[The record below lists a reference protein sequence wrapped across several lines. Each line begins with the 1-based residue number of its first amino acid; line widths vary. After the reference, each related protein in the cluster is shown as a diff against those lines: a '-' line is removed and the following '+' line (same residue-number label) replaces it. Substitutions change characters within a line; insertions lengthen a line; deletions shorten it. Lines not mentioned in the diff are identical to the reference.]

1 MTEEQYRYIAAI
13 YVEMYEKLKAY
24 ASAKLETDGQCEE
37 AVQEVFRIAC
47 QKPEDLM
54 NSGNPHGWLMKV
66 MKYTAQNMNRKSWN
80 AARLVAEYP
89 VVNGKRVSYTED
101 TPKLE
106 TIFGGTAN
114 TEEFRLVKA
123 MAVDGK
129 THLELAQELG
139 ISVAACKKRME
150 RAKKTLKK
158 SLK

>member
-1 MTEEQYRYIAAI
+1 
-13 YVEMYEKLKAY
+13 
-24 ASAKLETDGQCEE
+24 
-37 AVQEVFRIAC
+37 
-47 QKPEDLM
+47 
-54 NSGNPHGWLMKV
+54 
-66 MKYTAQNMNRKSWN
+66 
-80 AARLVAEYP
+80 VAEYL
-89 VVNGKRVSYTED
+89 VVNGKRASYTED

-106 TIFGGTAN
+106 TSFGGIAN